1 MGFLPDDILMRDD
14 TFSLFWKDQADCLT
28 DQDDTFP
35 YSGPVTGV
43 LGNLSGKDL
52 APNTFFYDDSSY
64 LPDPN
69 PDPGITNG
77 QTFNTTSTLQAA
89 EDQDQDGYIE
99 SGFSSLS
106 GSSFSS
112 PFDTDY
118 SSPANGVEWKHV
130 GSDGIEWEHVEDVQ
144 LELNQDD
151 ILRRHSLDSLCVGTT
166 PSADQESAVSY
177 IYNL

>member
-14 TFSLFWKDQADCLT
+14 TFSLFWKDQADCLI

-35 YSGPVTGV
+35 YPGPVTGI
-43 LGNLSGKDL
+43 LGDLSGKDL
-52 APNTFFYDDSSY
+52 ANTFFYDDSSY
-64 LPDPN
+64 LPDPI
-69 PDPGITNG
+69 PDPGATNG
-77 QTFNTTSTLQAA
+77 QTYNKTSILQAA
-89 EDQDQDGYIE
+89 EDHDQEGFIE

-112 PFDTDY
+112 PSFDTDN
-118 SSPANGVEWKHV
+118 SSSANGFEWKHV
-130 GSDGIEWEHVEDVQ
+130 GNDGIEWEHVEDVQ

-151 ILRRHSLDSLCVGTT
+151 LRRHSLDSLCVGTA